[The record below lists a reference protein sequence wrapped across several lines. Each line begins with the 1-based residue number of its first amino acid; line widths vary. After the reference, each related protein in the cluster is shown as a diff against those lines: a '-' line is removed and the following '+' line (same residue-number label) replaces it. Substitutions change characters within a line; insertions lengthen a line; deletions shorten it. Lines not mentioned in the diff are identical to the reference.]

1 MKNKLNTSPLFTSF
15 NNSFTTIYCGCFNTK
30 CKMGASASSS
40 ISKVNYE
47 DMQCMCRTAT
57 PIQEH
62 KYSNYYAPTH
72 PWLLI
77 NTLPPGMQ
85 GCLIPGTL
93 PIDEEEVAINALIAA
108 SEGKTR
114 EIIVYGKN
122 ANDDTLHK
130 KYQQLM
136 GLGFRNVRVYPGGM
150 FEWLLLQ
157 DIYGAASFPTTSK
170 ELDLLKYKPPSGRQ
184 KLLLNGP
191 G

>member
-1 MKNKLNTSPLFTSF
+1 
-15 NNSFTTIYCGCFNTK
+15 
-30 CKMGASASSS
+30 MGSSVS

-47 DMQCMCRTAT
+47 DIQCVYKT
-57 PIQEH
+57 E
-62 KYSNYYAPTH
+62 KSNYHVATSH
-72 PWLLI
+72 PCLLI

-85 GCLIPGTL
+85 GCLIQGTM
-93 PIDEEEVAINALIAA
+93 PIEEEEVFMNVML
-108 SEGKTR
+108 SEPNGKDR

-122 ANDDTLHK
+122 ANDETMHK

-136 GLGFRNVRVYPGGM
+136 GLGFKNVRIYPGGM

-184 KLLLNGP
+184 RLLLY
-191 G
+191 

>member
-1 MKNKLNTSPLFTSF
+1 MCNSALNEL
-15 NNSFTTIYCGCFNTK
+15 
-30 CKMGASASSS
+30 MGSSAS
-40 ISKVNYE
+40 ICKVNYE
-47 DMQCMCRTAT
+47 DIQCICRTAN
-57 PIQEH
+57 PLDQH
-62 KYSNYYAPTH
+62 KYSNYYAASH

-93 PIDEEEVAINALIAA
+93 PIEEEEVSMNAMLL
-108 SEGKTR
+108 EPKGKDR

-122 ANDDTLHK
+122 ANDDTVHK

-136 GLGFRNVRVYPGGM
+136 GLGFKNVRVYPGGM

-170 ELDLLKYKPPSGRQ
+170 ELDILKYKPPSLRQ
-184 KLLLNGP
+184 KLLTN
-191 G
+191 

>member
-1 MKNKLNTSPLFTSF
+1 
-15 NNSFTTIYCGCFNTK
+15 
-30 CKMGASASSS
+30 MGSSVS

-47 DMQCMCRTAT
+47 DMQHVCRTAD
-57 PIQEH
+57 PVNYH

-77 NTLPPGMQ
+77 NTLPPSMQ

-93 PIDEEEVAINALIAA
+93 PIDEEEVSMNTML
-108 SEGKTR
+108 SEPKGKDR

-122 ANDDTLHK
+122 ANDDTAHK

-136 GLGFRNVRVYPGGM
+136 GLGFKNVRIYPGGM

-157 DIYGAASFPTTSK
+157 DIYGALSFPTTSK
-170 ELDLLKYKPPSGRQ
+170 EMDILKYKPPSVRQ
-184 KLLLNGP
+184 KLLVKAQ
-191 G
+191 

>member
-1 MKNKLNTSPLFTSF
+1 MSIIHLINKC
-15 NNSFTTIYCGCFNTK
+15 I
-30 CKMGASASSS
+30 MGSGVSV
-40 ISKVNYE
+40 SKVNYE
-47 DMQCMCRTAT
+47 DIQCVCRTAT
-57 PIQEH
+57 PIQDH

-72 PWLLI
+72 TQPWLLI
-77 NTLPPGMQ
+77 NTLPSGMQ

-93 PIDEEEVAINALIAA
+93 PIDEEEVAMNALIAV
-108 SEGKTR
+108 SDGKNR

-122 ANDDTLHK
+122 ANDDTVYK

-170 ELDLLKYKPPSGRQ
+170 EMDLLKYKPPSGRQ
-184 KLLLNGP
+184 KRLMN
-191 G
+191 

>member
-1 MKNKLNTSPLFTSF
+1 
-15 NNSFTTIYCGCFNTK
+15 
-30 CKMGASASSS
+30 MGSSVS

-47 DMQCMCRTAT
+47 DMQCVCRTANAN
-57 PIQEH
+57 PVYHHQF
-62 KYSNYYAPTH
+62 SNYYAPAH
-72 PWLLI
+72 PWLPI
-77 NTLPPGMQ
+77 NTLPSGMQ

-93 PIDEEEVAINALIAA
+93 PIDEEEASMNAML
-108 SEGKTR
+108 SEPKGKDR

-122 ANDDTLHK
+122 ANDDTVHK

-136 GLGFRNVRVYPGGM
+136 GLGFKNVRVYPGGM

-184 KLLLNGP
+184 KLLLSN
-191 G
+191 

>member
-1 MKNKLNTSPLFTSF
+1 
-15 NNSFTTIYCGCFNTK
+15 
-30 CKMGASASSS
+30 MGASAS

-47 DMQCMCRTAT
+47 DMQCVCRTAT
-57 PIQEH
+57 PIQDH
-62 KYSNYYAPTH
+62 KYSNYYTTTR

-85 GCLIPGTL
+85 ACLIPGTL
-93 PIDEEEVAINALIAA
+93 PIEEEEVAINALIAGLD
-108 SEGKTR
+108 GKTR

-122 ANDDTLHK
+122 ANDDTVHK

-136 GLGFRNVRVYPGGM
+136 GLGFKNVRVYPGGM

-170 ELDLLKYKPPSGRQ
+170 EMDLLKYKPPSGRQ
-184 KLLLNGP
+184 SQRLLMNS
-191 G
+191 

>member
-1 MKNKLNTSPLFTSF
+1 
-15 NNSFTTIYCGCFNTK
+15 
-30 CKMGASASSS
+30 
-40 ISKVNYE
+40 
-47 DMQCMCRTAT
+47 
-57 PIQEH
+57 
-62 KYSNYYAPTH
+62 
-72 PWLLI
+72 LLI

-108 SEGKTR
+108 SDGKTR

-157 DIYGAASFPTTSK
+157 DIYGTELFKTTRRVADI
-170 ELDLLKYKPPSGRQ
+170 LRYK
-184 KLLLNGP
+184 K
-191 G
+191 

>member
-1 MKNKLNTSPLFTSF
+1 
-15 NNSFTTIYCGCFNTK
+15 
-30 CKMGASASSS
+30 MGSSAS

-47 DMQCMCRTAT
+47 DMQCVCRTASGDH
-57 PIQEH
+57 H

-93 PIDEEEVAINALIAA
+93 PIDEEEVSVNAML
-108 SEGKTR
+108 SESKGKDR

-122 ANDDTLHK
+122 ANDETVLK

-136 GLGFRNVRVYPGGM
+136 NLGFKNVCVYPGGM

-157 DIYGAASFPTTSK
+157 DIYGAVSFPTTSK
-170 ELDLLKYKPPSGRQ
+170 EMDILKYKPPKRTVGNRMIR
-184 KLLLNGP
+184 N
-191 G
+191 

>member
-1 MKNKLNTSPLFTSF
+1 
-15 NNSFTTIYCGCFNTK
+15 
-30 CKMGASASSS
+30 MGSSVS

-47 DMQCMCRTAT
+47 DVQCVCRTAN
-57 PIQEH
+57 PMKQH
-62 KYSNYYAPTH
+62 DYSNYHAPTH
-72 PWLLI
+72 TQPWLLI

-108 SEGKTR
+108 SDGKTR

-184 KLLLNGP
+184 KLLLN
-191 G
+191 